1 MNEVATAD
9 GELAASNGQF
19 RDLAQQDPACLR
31 RATFAELDRPNPLLR
46 YALQPWPTF
55 IGRRTMGEVE
65 RVTTEVNRLIRR
77 IPEQTFRGDA
87 RRMAEYFSLDAAFIA
102 SFLPPPNGIA
112 GAIGRADLI
121 LSRDGFQCIEFNIA
135 SSLGG
140 WESRIVSEM
149 VLGIPAV
156 GRIVRQ
162 LGVTFRQR
170 DFVRELFTHCV
181 QEALAAGLADGEVNV
196 AIGAREPF
204 PPAIEQLIARVLG
217 TAYQAVLREQAEP
230 LRGALL
236 LCYYPEVIAAGDELF
251 HRGRRVHSLLEWH
264 HHGSDPLVYRCFKAG
279 TLNLYNG
286 PASFVL
292 SNKGCLALLSE
303 EADAGRLAA
312 GECEI
317 VRRHIPWTR
326 PVKAGATLYRGET
339 LDLPEFI
346 AAHPERLVLKKTN
359 LGGGTDVV
367 LGPATGTAFWSETL
381 RRALD
386 EKDWVVQQRVESLP
400 FLYQNGPEGCSPH
413 DVIWGPFVFGDRFGG
428 VSLRVQPKALDS
440 VVNLHR
446 GATVGIVLE
455 AEEE

>member
-1 MNEVATAD
+1 MRDAATCD
-9 GELAASNGQF
+9 GELAASNGRF
-19 RDLAQQDPACLR
+19 RDLAQRDPDCLR
-31 RATFAELDRPNPLLR
+31 RSAFAELDRPNPLLR

-55 IGRRTMGEVE
+55 LGRRMMSAVAE
-65 RVTTEVNRLIRR
+65 VTTGVNRLIRA
-77 IPEQTFRGDA
+77 IPEQIFRSDS

-102 SFLPPPNGIA
+102 SFLPPPNGIT

-121 LSRDGFQCIEFNIA
+121 LTRDGFQCIEFNIA

-149 VLGIPAV
+149 VLCTPAID
-156 GRIVRQ
+156 RIVRS
-162 LGVTFRQR
+162 LGVSFCQR

-181 QEALAAGLADGEVNV
+181 QEAVASGLGDGEVNLG
-196 AIGAREPF
+196 IGAREPF
-204 PPAIEQLIARVLG
+204 PPEIEQLLARFLG
-217 TAYQAVLREQAEP
+217 TSYQAILREEA
-230 LRGALL
+230 LRGELL
-236 LCYYPEVIAAGDELF
+236 LCYYPEVTADGNELL

-264 HHGSDPLVYRCFKAG
+264 HHGSDPLAYRCFKAG
-279 TLNLYNG
+279 ALHLYNG

-292 SNKGCLALLSE
+292 SNKRCLALLSE
-303 EADAGRLAA
+303 EADAGRLPAA
-312 GECEI
+312 ECEL

-326 PVKAGATLYRGET
+326 PAMAGASTFQGET
-339 LDLPEFI
+339 VELPDFI
-346 AAHPERLVLKKTN
+346 AAHRELLVLKKSN

-367 LGPATGTAFWSETL
+367 LGKSTGAGAWSETL

-386 EKDWVVQQRVESLP
+386 EGDWVVQHRVESLP

-428 VSLRVQPKALDS
+428 VSLRVQPKACDG

-446 GATVGIVLE
+446 GATAGVVLE
-455 AEEE
+455 VDEE